1 MHDSLRPGVAAA
13 LMITLAT
20 ANIGIA
26 VACGVLTA
34 EPSRHHGAVLPIHPE
49 IGSPAPRMGND
60 ALLVIVGTVAA
71 SSAAAL
77 LWASDRIVRGRP
89 RS

>member
-26 VACGVLTA
+26 VACGALSA
-34 EPSRHHGAVLPIHPE
+34 EPVRHHGAVVPIHPE

-60 ALLVIVGTVAA
+60 ALLIVVGTVAA
-71 SSAAAL
+71 ASAAAL
-77 LWASDRIVRGRP
+77 LWASDRIVRARP
-89 RS
+89 RA